1 MEVGF
6 LGRFQP
12 FHKGHHKV
20 VEDHKDDFEDFKI
33 IVGSAGKDGTEDN
46 PLSLEEREKLIKSCF
61 PEVEILSVEDETK
74 DEEGNKK
81 WIQKIENL
89 GIDAV
94 ISQNDLVKR
103 LVNEYTNLELI
114 EQDLFNKDIY
124 SGTETRRR
132 IRSGEEWRYLV
143 PKCCTEEINDLL
155 DKIKAAGTQYTFE
168 PGWEP
173 KNAYHDTYEK

>member
-1 MEVGF
+1 MIVGF

-20 VEDHKDDFEDFKI
+20 VEDYKDDFDQFRI
-33 IVGSAGKDGTEDN
+33 IIGSADKEETEEN
-46 PLSLEEREKLIKSCF
+46 PLSLEDRKKLIRTCF
-61 PEVEILSVEDETK
+61 PEIKVLSVEDETR

-81 WIQKIENL
+81 WIQKIESL
-89 GIDAV
+89 GIDAI

-103 LVNEYTNLELI
+103 LVEDYTDLELI

-143 PKCCTEEINDLL
+143 PKCCTEEVGGFAE
-155 DKIKAAGTQYTFE
+155 KIKAAGTQYTFE